1 MTGWRRSFG
10 SSRGIRQPIGICLV
24 ITAVESSGGG
34 VPEDLGELV
43 PPSILTYL
51 TCSILTCKI
60 RRESNENGGRRCAPT
75 LDASSLPQQHPFA
88 IGRLVLTYLTCSIL
102 TSRILWE
109 SNENG
114 GGDTAPKLCRLIA
127 GALASSPD
135 WARTIVRRRGTC
147 EGAAGGDRTGLTSSN
162 SGDSERRSGLFSM
175 MGDHLPPPSETE
187 VPGGPVMI
195 GRLDLTA
202 ADEAIAVCRRDR
214 AATADRHPRPPA
226 AQPTTQFR
234 RHSSRSR
241 ADIAAGDRR
250 VCSASRQGSAGLP
263 RLTSRGRASGRG

>member
-1 MTGWRRSFG
+1 MWQLGPVTIRAVLSEAPFCRVPPGDPADGWRLPHHDGGSPRTSAGWSPMDSGGVFIPWERLLSANLALSRDRGSFLPGRAARAGIGKAGLGARTPTATPALRRLNFMASGLHDWGRRSFG

-114 GGDTAPKLCRLIA
+114 GETLRPNSA
-127 GALASSPD
+127 ASSL
-135 WARTIVRRRGTC
+135 AR
-147 EGAAGGDRTGLTSSN
+147 
-162 SGDSERRSGLFSM
+162 
-175 MGDHLPPPSETE
+175 
-187 VPGGPVMI
+187 
-195 GRLDLTA
+195 
-202 ADEAIAVCRRDR
+202 
-214 AATADRHPRPPA
+214 
-226 AQPTTQFR
+226 
-234 RHSSRSR
+234 
-241 ADIAAGDRR
+241 
-250 VCSASRQGSAGLP
+250 
-263 RLTSRGRASGRG
+263 